1 MSKGRKSVQGA
12 EHGTPPKKRGSGS
25 RNKGQKAPEVLEP
38 KVDLLP
44 VAQVNPSEQLQL
56 PDGLPNEPTQDQ
68 PEADVQKV
76 GDPEPTKKSNSVDDM
91 SGDELKAYAAKVGV
105 SQRDIDGL
113 TEDRLRQ
120 NCKARIFS
128 AMEDD

>member
-1 MSKGRKSVQGA
+1 MAKGRKSVQDSKSSSLNDG
-12 EHGTPPKKRGSGS
+12 ED
-25 RNKGQKAPEVLEP
+25 LE
-38 KVDLLP
+38 
-44 VAQVNPSEQLQL
+44 S
-56 PDGLPNEPTQDQ
+56 
-68 PEADVQKV
+68 
-76 GDPEPTKKSNSVDDM
+76 KKSNSVDDM

-120 NCKARIFS
+120 NCKARIFT

>member
-1 MSKGRKSVQGA
+1 MTTGRKSVQG
-12 EHGTPPKKRGSGS
+12 PKQS
-25 RNKGQKAPEVLEP
+25 NKGSKSKGKGIPTNVNPVSPADTTQEGQLNLPEVLPEVP
-38 KVDLLP
+38 SEKVVDL
-44 VAQVNPSEQLQL
+44 
-56 PDGLPNEPTQDQ
+56 EP
-68 PEADVQKV
+68 
-76 GDPEPTKKSNSVDDM
+76 KKSNSVDDM
-91 SGDELKAYAAKVGV
+91 SGDELKSYAAKVGV

>member
-12 EHGTPPKKRGSGS
+12 EHGTPPKKKGSDS
-25 RNKGQKAPEVLEP
+25 QNKGQKVTVLLEP
-38 KVDLLP
+38 SADLLP
-44 VAQVNPSEQLQL
+44 AAQVNPSEQLQL

-68 PEADVQKV
+68 PEADVQKA
-76 GDPEPTKKSNSVDDM
+76 DDSEPTKKSNSVDDM
-91 SGDELKAYAAKVGV
+91 SGDELKTYAAKVGV

>member
-1 MSKGRKSVQGA
+1 MTKGRKSVQGA
-12 EHGTPPKKRGSGS
+12 EHGTPSKKNGSGLK
-25 RNKGQKAPEVLEP
+25 NKGAPP
-38 KVDLLP
+38 
-44 VAQVNPSEQLQL
+44 VNPDVQPSEVKPAEQLNL
-56 PDGLPNEPTQDQ
+56 PEETPEQPTQDK
-68 PEADVQKV
+68 PEDDVQKLV
-76 GDPEPTKKSNSVDDM
+76 DLEPKKSNSVDDM

>member
-1 MSKGRKSVQGA
+1 MTKGRKSVPNADQAVKQG
-12 EHGTPPKKRGSGS
+12 KKGSNS
-25 RNKGQKAPEVLEP
+25 KNKGALANANTAPPAEVKQEGQLNLPEVLPE
-38 KVDLLP
+38 V
-44 VAQVNPSEQLQL
+44 PSEKVSEL
-56 PDGLPNEPTQDQ
+56 EP
-68 PEADVQKV
+68 
-76 GDPEPTKKSNSVDDM
+76 KKSNSVDDM

>member
-12 EHGTPPKKRGSGS
+12 EHGTPSKKNGTGLK
-25 RNKGQKAPEVLEP
+25 NKGTPPVNIDVQPTEVKP
-38 KVDLLP
+38 
-44 VAQVNPSEQLQL
+44 AEQLKL
-56 PDGLPNEPTQDQ
+56 PDGLPEQMVQDK
-68 PEADVQKV
+68 PEDDVQKLV
-76 GDPEPTKKSNSVDDM
+76 DPEPKKSNSVDDM
-91 SGDELKAYAAKVGV
+91 CGDELKAYAAKVGV